1 MSKAFI
7 ELAQQFAAPDQSGPA
22 AVWRHFETLCT
33 TPRQSKREGQLR
45 DKLIAWAHAESLATQ
60 VDAAGNLIIRKPAS
74 PGAENKPGVVLQGH
88 IDMVCQVNQGVAHD
102 FSRDPLKTTL
112 KDGWLIAEQTTL
124 GADNGLGVALALALL
139 GDKTAVHPP
148 IEVLLTVDEEE
159 GMGGALGLA
168 GDTLTGQLMLNLDT
182 EEWGE
187 FYIGCAGG
195 LDVDISRA
203 LTREAAP
210 IDHVALRLT
219 VDGLAGGHSGCDIH
233 LGRGNANK
241 ILLRTLQQLAATLP
255 LRLSALTGGTARNA
269 IPREATADLLLPAA
283 AIDQAA
289 AIVTALDASLRSEL
303 AGVDEGI
310 ALRLAPLADAGKL
323 TVLDLTDQTA
333 VLRAL
338 HAAPVGIRRMSAS
351 VAGVVETSN
360 NLGIIGVDA
369 NGLQANLMVR
379 SLVDSAGIALADEIA
394 SGFALAGCAVSLGGH
409 YPSWR
414 PDPTS
419 ALLATSRAVYAREY
433 GASYGE
439 SKVQV
444 IHAGL
449 ECGIIGSRYPGMQM
463 VSFGPTI
470 RGAHAPGERVEV
482 ASVTRCWHLLKA
494 ILAELAC

>member
-7 ELAQQFAAPDQSGPA
+7 ELAQQFAAPEQSGPA

-33 TPRQSKREGQLR
+33 TPRQSKREGALR
-45 DKLIAWAHAESLATQ
+45 DKLIRWAQSESLATQ

-74 PGAENKPGVVLQGH
+74 PGAESKPGVVLQGH
-88 IDMVCQVNQGVAHD
+88 IDMVCQVNQGVTHD
-102 FSRDPLKTTL
+102 FSRDPVKTTL

-168 GDTLTGQLMLNLDT
+168 GDTLTSKLMLNLDT

-195 LDVDISRA
+195 LDVDV
-203 LTREAAP
+203 TRTLKRETAP
-210 IDHVALRLT
+210 AGQVALRLT

-241 ILLRTLQQLAATLP
+241 ILQRALQQLAAALP
-255 LRLSALTGGTARNA
+255 LRLSGLSGGTARNA
-269 IPREATADLLLPAA
+269 IPREANADIVLPAQCIEQATAIISELA
-283 AIDQAA
+283 A
-289 AIVTALDASLRSEL
+289 TLHSEL

-310 ALRLAPLADAGKL
+310 ALHLAPLADRGAL
-323 TVLDLTDQTA
+323 SVLDLAEQTA

-338 HAAPVGIRRMSAS
+338 HAAPVGVRRMSAS

-360 NLGIIGVDA
+360 NLGVIRVDA
-369 NGLQANLMVR
+369 DGLQANLMVR

-394 SGFALAGCAVSLGGH
+394 SGFALAGCTVSLGGH

-419 ALLATSRAVYAREY
+419 ELLATCRAVFAREY
-433 GASYGE
+433 GDSDGE

-470 RGAHAPGERVEV
+470 RGAHAPGERGEV

-494 ILAELAC
+494 ILAELAK